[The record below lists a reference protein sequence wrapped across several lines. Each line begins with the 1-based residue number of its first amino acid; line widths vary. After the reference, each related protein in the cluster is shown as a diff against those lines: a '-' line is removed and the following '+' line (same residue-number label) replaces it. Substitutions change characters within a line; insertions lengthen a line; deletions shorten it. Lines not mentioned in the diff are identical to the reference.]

1 MTTCAAAI
9 KKFEERT
16 GETASE
22 SKIVKLYCQIPPI
35 AKLDSSLN
43 NLTAC
48 ECAPASR
55 GMGPARRAGGRV
67 PRVARPSDRGRGAGD
82 ASPCRFARAPT
93 SRVRRHLQLSTN
105 NIDKIGLAFTGLKN
119 LKILS
124 LGRNVIKKIE
134 KLDDLGDSLEELW
147 MSYNQISA
155 LEGLHAMN
163 KLTTLYMSNNN
174 LKNFAELEKIAGLPN
189 LKDVLFVGNPMY
201 EGLSPTEAR
210 IEILRRLPNLAK
222 IDGAMVLQRDRDE
235 AAAAAAEE

>member
-9 KKFEERT
+9 KKFEEKT
-16 GETASE
+16 GETASDA
-22 SKIVKLYCQIPPI
+22 KIVKLYCQIPPI

-43 NLTAC
+43 NLAAC
-48 ECAPASR
+48 E
-55 GMGPARRAGGRV
+55 RA
-67 PRVARPSDRGRGAGD
+67 AA
-82 ASPCRFARAPT
+82 
-93 SRVRRHLQLSTN
+93 HLQLSTN

-147 MSYNQISA
+147 ISYNQISA
-155 LEGLHAMN
+155 LEGLHAMT

-201 EGLSPTEAR
+201 EGLTAAESR

-222 IDGAMVLQRDRDE
+222 IDGSMVLQRDRDE